1 MFPRR
6 ERMSTALA
14 TNKLGAIQPF
24 MRLQSTNRCSQRPR
38 KHANGK
44 KLWMKNP
51 QGIKEWMVT
60 IVSATYNSTSHRW
73 EYTMKDKDDEPI
85 KGTVKERDLA
95 G

>member
-1 MFPRR
+1 
-6 ERMSTALA
+6 MSTALA
-14 TNKLGAIQPF
+14 TNRLGAIQLF

-38 KHANGK
+38 KYANGK

-73 EYTMKDKDDEPI
+73 EYTVKDKDDEPI